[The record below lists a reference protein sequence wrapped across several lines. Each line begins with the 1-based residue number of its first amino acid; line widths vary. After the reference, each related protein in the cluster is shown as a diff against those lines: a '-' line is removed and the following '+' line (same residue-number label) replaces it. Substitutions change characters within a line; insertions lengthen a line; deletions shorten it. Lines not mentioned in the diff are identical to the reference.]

1 MPHKRVSELSAMSA
15 MFSGMT
21 CFEFGRERDAARRFL
36 DALYCDDVGATGT
49 ACGRE
54 CSNTR
59 WFGRKGSVVRGTSVV
74 VHMRVTAGVA
84 SIDSPRPQTFLVIDA
99 GLNSVVFAGG
109 Q

>member
-1 MPHKRVSELSAMSA
+1 

-21 CFEFGRERDAARRFL
+21 YLEFF
-36 DALYCDDVGATGT
+36 ALNSDGNGMQHGVSWTRSVVMT
-49 ACGRE
+49 LVRQVQQCGRA

-74 VHMRVTAGVA
+74 VHMRVTAGGA
-84 SIDSPRPQTFLVIDA
+84 SVDSPRPQTFLVIDA